1 MNEEKN
7 EKKKCKNCYY
17 IQQGFCLCADSK
29 KVSKFVLFSSA
40 CELYS
45 RLEPKQVDSTDQTIQ
60 P

>member
-29 KVSKFVLFSSA
+29 RASKFVLFSTACGSYSESA
-40 CELYS
+40 
-45 RLEPKQVDSTDQTIQ
+45 PKQVDATDRTT
-60 P
+60 